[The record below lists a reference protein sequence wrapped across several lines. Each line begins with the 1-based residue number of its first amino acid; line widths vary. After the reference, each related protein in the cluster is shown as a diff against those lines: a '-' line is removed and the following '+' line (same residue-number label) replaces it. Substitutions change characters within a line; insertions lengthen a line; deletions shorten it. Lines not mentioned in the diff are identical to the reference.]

1 MMGEGRTAERNEDEL
16 TLIGQLMPR
25 NRASQLQFPQIT
37 SGRSSLALHSLRAA
51 GFGSLK
57 ANNLTQFKTK
67 LFNLDL
73 PQLDFFFLSFFFPFL
88 FLKCKIEIKNYSNC
102 YAHII
107 STGVENSH
115 PALEP
120 NWEHVPHAAFAYKK
134 RMNFPLSYQEM
145 LTKYPL
151 WEYKHPAGFLQKPQH

>member
-1 MMGEGRTAERNEDEL
+1 MNSVRFYKAVLSMMGEGRTAERNEDEL

-37 SGRSSLALHSLRAA
+37 FGRSSLALHSLRAA

-73 PQLDFFFLSFFFPFL
+73 PQLDFFSL
-88 FLKCKIEIKNYSNC
+88 FLY
-102 YAHII
+102 
-107 STGVENSH
+107 
-115 PALEP
+115 
-120 NWEHVPHAAFAYKK
+120 F
-134 RMNFPLSYQEM
+134 F
-145 LTKYPL
+145 
-151 WEYKHPAGFLQKPQH
+151 